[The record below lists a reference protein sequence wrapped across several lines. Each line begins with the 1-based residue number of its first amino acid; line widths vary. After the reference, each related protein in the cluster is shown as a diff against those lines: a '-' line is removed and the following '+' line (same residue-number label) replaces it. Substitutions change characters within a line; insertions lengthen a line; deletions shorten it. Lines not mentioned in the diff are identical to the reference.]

1 MATYKIAPDSTGEI
15 GMAQMKYGLVN
26 KADYNNSNG
35 VTTEINMETLVVN
48 STTYQGDLSSKTW
61 NTSTPYGF
69 GEMYGQTW
77 NDTPDTLTATRT
89 SFFATGT
96 YTTVTN
102 YGSETDPGNN
112 FNPTT
117 GIYTAPSTGNY
128 TMNAQLQL
136 DYSTGFTS
144 RSTGI
149 RITKN
154 GTSTIVTSQ
163 TYTVPSFTTGTNNVI
178 CSISNYSMTAGDT
191 LRVVVLNDLQAAE
204 GGTNSDVVFNITAT
218 P

>member
-26 KADYNNSNG
+26 KANYNNSNG

-48 STTYQGDLSSKTW
+48 STTYQSDLSSKTW

-89 SFFATGT
+89 SYFATGT
-96 YTTVTN
+96 YNTVTN

-112 FNPTT
+112 FNTST

-128 TMNAQLQL
+128 SMNAQLDL
-136 DYSTGFTS
+136 DYSTGFNS

-154 GTSTIVTSQ
+154 GTSTIITSQ
-163 TYTVPSFTTGTNNVI
+163 TYTVPAFDTDVVSVQ
-178 CSISNYSMTAGDT
+178 CSISNYSLTAGDT
-191 LRVVVLNDLQAAE
+191 LRVTCLNDLQAAE
-204 GGTNSDVVFNITAT
+204 GGTDSNVVFNITAT